1 MIEEIMNEEA
11 ITMESASEKVT
22 KSVITCDLEG
32 RIETFNKGAEEIFG
46 YASDEVVGKKRVS
59 LFSPGLVVLQNVPG
73 WLQSAVDDGAY
84 EGRTTF
90 VRKDGSSLAAQIKI
104 TPTFKDGEQIG
115 YCGVTVPLPEVDP
128 EETMPKIS
136 PFTRIFAG
144 LVITRAPFLTAT
156 LVPVLIGA
164 AWAYAMGGASP
175 FPWGLFALTLVGALA
190 LHVAANTFNDYF
202 DWTSGTDENNNDY
215 FLPFSGGSRSI
226 ELGLISEKGLFRVA
240 LFFSALATL
249 CGGLLLFTRG
259 WPIVALG
266 MTGLFAAYFYTAPPL
281 RLVAR
286 KGLGELFIG
295 LCFGPL
301 MVGGSAFAL
310 TGAMD
315 PWAFLAGIP
324 VGLLTTAILWINEF
338 PDYAGDKVS
347 GKNNLVVVLGKENAR
362 YGYALLMLTA
372 FGGVVLP
379 VFGGVFPSGTLL
391 TLLALPLAF
400 YATRKLF
407 REFNQRSLIKG
418 NSATI
423 VLQLVAG
430 LLFFTGV
437 LFNARLA
444 DVFGF

>member
-1 MIEEIMNEEA
+1 V
-11 ITMESASEKVT
+11 SSKLP

-32 RIETFNKGAEEIFG
+32 RIETFNPGAEEIFG
-46 YASDEVVGKKRVS
+46 YAPDEVVGKKRVS

-73 WLQSAVDDGAY
+73 WLKTAVDDGAY

-90 VRKDGSSLAAQIKI
+90 VRKDGTPLAAQIKI

-115 YCGVTVPLPEVDP
+115 YCGVTVPLPDVDP
-128 EETMPKIS
+128 QSTMPAIGL
-136 PFTRIFAG
+136 FTRIFAG

-164 AWAYAMGGASP
+164 AWASVVGGASP
-175 FPWGLFALTLVGALA
+175 FPWGLFGLTLVGALA

-226 ELGLISEKGLFRVA
+226 ELGLITEKGLFRLA
-240 LFFSALATL
+240 LFFSVIASV
-249 CGGLLLFTRG
+249 CGGILLALRG
-259 WPIVALG
+259 WPIAALG
-266 MTGLFAAYFYTAPPL
+266 LTGLFAAYFYTAPPL

-310 TGAMD
+310 TGALD
-315 PWAFLAGIP
+315 PLAFFAGIP

-338 PDYAGDKVS
+338 PDYAADKVS
-347 GKNNLVVVLGKENAR
+347 GKNNLVVVLGKEKAR
-362 YGYALLMLTA
+362 YGFALLMIGA
-372 FGGVVLP
+372 FALVVGPVIWGALP
-379 VFGGVFPSGTLL
+379 AGTLL
-391 TLLALPLAF
+391 TLLALPWAI

-407 REFNQRSLIKG
+407 RDFNERSLIKG

-430 LLFFTGV
+430 LLFFAG
-437 LFNARLA
+437 LLLSARIESGL
-444 DVFGF
+444 GI